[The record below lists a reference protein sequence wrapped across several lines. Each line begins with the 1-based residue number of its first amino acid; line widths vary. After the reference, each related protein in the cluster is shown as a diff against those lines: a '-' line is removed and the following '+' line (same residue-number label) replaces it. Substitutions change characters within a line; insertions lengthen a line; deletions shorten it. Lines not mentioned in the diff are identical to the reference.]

1 MSETQ
6 TEALEPQAAPAPSEA
21 PETPTPEEQAAAQQS
36 ALEKRVATMSAR
48 MGNLGRERDEL
59 RARVAQLEAGLRTQQ
74 PGQQQLDPQ
83 IAAAI
88 QQQAQVI
95 SAGERTQ
102 EKIRSFHAAGKEAY
116 PDWTQRCDD
125 LQAMGA
131 DPQFAELL
139 VEMDQG
145 HKVAAALRD
154 DPEQLERI
162 ASLRGERAR
171 AIALGQYAAKLDAQP
186 TRAVSKAPPPPKPIQ
201 RGGGVAPAFNEYAE
215 VDASSLA
222 DFYSR
227 QDLERR
233 RAINR
238 R

>member
-21 PETPTPEEQAAAQQS
+21 PETPSPEEQAAAQQS

-74 PGQQQLDPQ
+74 PS
-83 IAAAI
+83 
-88 QQQAQVI
+88 QQQAQQI

-116 PDWTQRCDD
+116 PDWAQRCDD

-162 ASLRGERAR
+162 ASLRGERA
-171 AIALGQYAAKLDAQP
+171 
-186 TRAVSKAPPPPKPIQ
+186 
-201 RGGGVAPAFNEYAE
+201 
-215 VDASSLA
+215 
-222 DFYSR
+222 
-227 QDLERR
+227 
-233 RAINR
+233 
-238 R
+238 

>member
-21 PETPTPEEQAAAQQS
+21 PETPSPEEQAAAQQS

-74 PGQQQLDPQ
+74 PRQQLDPQ

-88 QQQAQVI
+88 QQQAQQI

-116 PDWTQRCDD
+116 PDWAQRCDD

-215 VDASSLA
+215 VDTSSLA